1 MIIGNGVNFGKGTI
15 VSGTASLYNNNNGS
29 MAFNGDIAA
38 AHAYNRALTA
48 SEHAQNATYWL
59 SRYNGSSPT

>member
-29 MAFNGDIAA
+29 MSFNGYGAITGQ
-38 AHAYNRALTA
+38 YLSIPTA
-48 SEHAQNATYWL
+48 NYWL